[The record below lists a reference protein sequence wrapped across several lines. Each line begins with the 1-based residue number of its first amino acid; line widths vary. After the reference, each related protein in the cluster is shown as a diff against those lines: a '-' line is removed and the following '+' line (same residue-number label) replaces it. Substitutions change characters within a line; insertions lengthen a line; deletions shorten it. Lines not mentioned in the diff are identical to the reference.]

1 MTKTEVKVEK
11 GVGNRGDYR
20 GYKRSGKQHRTTP
33 PQDKFG
39 GSCDALKGHT
49 LCCSSSQQASKVAQ
63 VLREIA
69 EYISRNY
76 DYGTDLQLTIQK
88 VKTFDVLMPGNVYAN
103 V

>member
-1 MTKTEVKVEK
+1 MDTRDPKT
-11 GVGNRGDYR
+11 NWN
-20 GYKRSGKQHRTTP
+20 TP
-33 PQDKFG
+33 PQDKFEG
-39 GSCDALKGHT
+39 HFDALRVHT
-49 LCCSSSQQASKVAQ
+49 LCCSSGQQASKVAQ